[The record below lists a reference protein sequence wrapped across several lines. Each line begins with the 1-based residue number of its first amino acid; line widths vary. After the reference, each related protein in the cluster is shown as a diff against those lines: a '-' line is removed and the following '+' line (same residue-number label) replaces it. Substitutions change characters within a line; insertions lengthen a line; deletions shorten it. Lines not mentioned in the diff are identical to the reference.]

1 MITRGGPAASAS
13 ELIAGEWWLE
23 FAWNQTKSLA
33 PTQDYVPRTLE
44 ITPANSEQ
52 QFVQSISD
60 FFFFKS
66 HLGFVVFLSY
76 EALRVPLTVQG
87 ISHSWVWSY

>member
-23 FAWNQTKSLA
+23 FAWNQPKSLA
-33 PTQDYVPRTLE
+33 PTQDYVPRISE
-44 ITPANSEQ
+44 ITPASSEQ

-60 FFFFKS
+60 FKNLFFFFFKGP
-66 HLGFVVFLSY
+66 LGFVVVVSY
-76 EALRVPLTVQG
+76 KFRE
-87 ISHSWVWSY
+87 SHIPE